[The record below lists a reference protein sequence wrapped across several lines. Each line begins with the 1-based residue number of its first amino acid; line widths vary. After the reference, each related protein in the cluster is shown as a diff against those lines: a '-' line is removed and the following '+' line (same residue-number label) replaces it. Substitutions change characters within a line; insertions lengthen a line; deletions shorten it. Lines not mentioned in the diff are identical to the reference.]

1 VEDVQTPAFV
11 LRTRPYSESDVIAVF
26 LTADYGKLAG
36 IARGARR
43 SRNRFAGP
51 ALEPF
56 HQLHLRFAR
65 RPHSDLAFL
74 HESRVVHSHHHI
86 SDRLEA
92 FAWASYLCE
101 LTDVMTPDRDP
112 CPDLYSLFAASMA
125 ALAATARPEPIAHHY
140 ILGLLDH
147 AGWAP
152 DFSSCGICH
161 CQVTPASR
169 PILDSR
175 GSGIVC
181 AAHEAERLGADPGDA
196 SYQPSRRIIPEEL
209 LNYVAAARATPPED
223 APAELEAL
231 ASALLERLIDLHLPR
246 QLKSRAFLTS
256 MRQAG
261 PPSGTSGG
269 RNPR

>member
-1 VEDVQTPAFV
+1 MEDLQTPAFV
-11 LRTRPYSESDVIAVF
+11 LRTRAYAESDVIAVF

-65 RPHSDLAFL
+65 RPHSELAFL
-74 HESRVVHSHHHI
+74 HECRVVHSHHHV
-86 SDRLEA
+86 SDNLGA

-101 LTDVMTPDRDP
+101 LTDVMTPERDP
-112 CPDLYSLFAASMA
+112 CPDLYALFAASMK
-125 ALAATARPEPIAHHY
+125 ALADTARPEPIAHHY
-140 ILGLLDH
+140 LLGLLDH

-152 DFSSCGICH
+152 DFSSCGICR
-161 CQVTPASR
+161 CQITPASR

-175 GSGIVC
+175 GSGVVC
-181 AAHEAERLGADPGDA
+181 ASHEAEQLGADPNDA
-196 SYQPSRRIIPEEL
+196 HYQPSRRIIPAEL
-209 LNYVAAARATPPED
+209 LAYVGAARTNPPEH

-231 ASALLERLIDLHLPR
+231 ASALLERLIDMHVPR
-246 QLKSRAFLTS
+246 PLKSRAFLAS
-256 MRQAG
+256 VRAAG
-261 PPSGTSGG
+261 D
-269 RNPR
+269 